1 MVILLELFFK
11 QQNYSCLPERTNI
24 VYIGHLCGLT
34 RDYVYIQLIFLMISR
49 LMRWDFFHLSHSQ
62 TTIMDTARII
72 ETLGNQPS
80 EHDLKS
86 IIKQIVPAVYTPGP
100 DTQRI
105 LTTLLTDTL
114 PELGPAGIPP
124 AIVDLFAALPGIP
137 ALLFNIRNLIQYF
150 ETKGNYDSASGGTS
164 DRGSGDNELIRHY
177 KTTYTAA
184 SEVKLSIRSQ
194 LEFLLTLL
202 SRVLRQTPLGTIYV
216 RTGAN
221 RVQQNE
227 LSAIFAGSSLFSLV
241 AQCRF
246 VLNQHAT
253 LGSPT
258 SEETSRNE
266 PDWYW
271 LSEKI
276 DYGKYLAQSML
287 RKDFARPDLVFY
299 KSLRLFDSTTDFLE
313 WFFETPTSLKRLLE
327 EIYPKIRP
335 IEQKTVLTHYI
346 IPFVEM
352 QLLLTSGIQVNPAKV
367 ALLLNLFIPS
377 GTQAKPMLSQLV
389 TLAEAGTASQIL
401 QQIIVILVSLYPA
414 ASLELFK
421 ELLNRWSMPLNIRH
435 FSVMQQRA
443 QTQLLILWIPY
454 LAQSD
459 IQSISLSAEYL
470 NAISNHL
477 SAVSEQS
484 RYFGM
489 ALAEYFSRE
498 ANNGV
503 KPINFG
509 VDKVPEMAYFKDL
522 IDSVNKNVV
531 KISSVNVDLDVT
543 VDEYFKELN
552 KKPSEIP
559 HTDEEEEELVGAE
572 AQAPDSDDEDSD
584 DDHEFQPYA
593 FDEDDMEDSDD
604 DPTIAKRERITTPVY
619 IKDLLAY
626 LNDDSNLDK
635 VEVALRTGSELIQ
648 RKAKFG
654 RELKFH
660 AVELATTLAG
670 LRLVSEDDDE
680 LENTKSLLNLRLEM
694 LATLVACEP
703 FTVPSHLSALL
714 VTGDYSLMQR
724 MVILSAVTLG
734 AKYLS
739 EGQRT
744 GADKTLA
751 SKQLPPALHDKFANA
766 RPGSQSR
773 TAALEAFNMKQLE
786 DVTLEAQRELTNT
799 TAERAQD
806 ELIGG
811 AKVLKLSSTL
821 RKQREGVNATAST
834 TNLYAKLAAKY
845 FFFPLLNQFI
855 RLTAS
860 QGPRI
865 TSGAGNYNELFLAHY
880 IKSLA
885 LLVHYAYPTSTE
897 LEEMSDELVRLVL
910 SQRTHAMAQE
920 GAVQEALYTAV
931 LTVLHANSGERIA
944 TRWAREVCME
954 IRAWL
959 EDTWESVTDPRV
971 RGLAASALYQI
982 AEIGRTWERRL
993 VGEMMALE
1001 NDGGREIKLM

>member
-1 MVILLELFFK
+1 
-11 QQNYSCLPERTNI
+11 
-24 VYIGHLCGLT
+24 
-34 RDYVYIQLIFLMISR
+34 
-49 LMRWDFFHLSHSQ
+49 
-62 TTIMDTARII
+62 MDTAEII
-72 ETLGNQPS
+72 ETLGTQPS

-86 IIKQIVPAVYTPGP
+86 ITKQLVPKVYTPGP

-105 LTTLLTDTL
+105 LTTLLTNTL
-114 PELGPAGIPP
+114 PALGPTGISP
-124 AIVDLFAALPGIP
+124 ALVDLFAALPGLS

-150 ETKGNYDSASGGTS
+150 ETKGDYGSASGGTS

-194 LEFLLTLL
+194 LEFLLSLL
-202 SRVLRQTPLGTIYV
+202 SRVLRRTSLGTVYA
-216 RTGAN
+216 RAGSN

-227 LSAIFAGSSLFSLV
+227 ISAVFAGSSLFSLV

-253 LGSPT
+253 LAPPAG
-258 SEETSRNE
+258 EETSRNE

-271 LSEKI
+271 MSEKI
-276 DYGKYLAQSML
+276 DYGKYLARSML
-287 RKDFARPDLVFY
+287 SKDFALPDLVFY
-299 KSLRLFDSTTDFLE
+299 KGLRLFDSTTDFLE
-313 WFFETPTSLKRLLE
+313 WFFETPTSLKRLLKD
-327 EIYPKIRP
+327 IYPRIRP
-335 IEQKTVLTHYI
+335 IEQKTVFTHYI

-352 QLLLTSGIQVNPAKV
+352 QLLLTSGIQVSPAKV
-367 ALLLNLFIPS
+367 ALLLNLFIPNN
-377 GTQAKPMLSQLV
+377 TQVKPVLSQLV

-401 QQIIVILVSLYPA
+401 QQIIVVLISLYPA
-414 ASLELFK
+414 VNLELFK
-421 ELLNRWSMPLNIRH
+421 ELLDRWSMPLNIKH

-443 QTQLLILWIPY
+443 QTQLLILWVPY
-454 LAQSD
+454 LSQSD

-503 KPINFG
+503 KPIYFG
-509 VDKVPEMAYFKDL
+509 VDKVPEMAYFKEL
-522 IDSVNKNVV
+522 IDSVNKNVT
-531 KISSVNVDLDVT
+531 KISSVGVNFDVI

-559 HTDEEEEELVGAE
+559 GADKEEEEIDVAE
-572 AQAPDSDDEDSD
+572 AEAPDSDDEDSD

-593 FDEDDMEDSDD
+593 FDEDDVEDSDD
-604 DPTIAKRERITTPVY
+604 DPTIAKRERITAPVY

-635 VEVALRTGSELIQ
+635 VELALRTGSELIQ

-660 AVELATTLAG
+660 APELATTLAG
-670 LRLVSEDDDE
+670 LRLISENDDE
-680 LENTKSLLNLRLEM
+680 LEDTKSLLNLRLEM

-703 FTVPSHLSALL
+703 FTVPPHLSTLL

-744 GADKTLA
+744 GADKVLA
-751 SKQLPPALHDKFANA
+751 SKRLPSALHDKFANT
-766 RPGSQSR
+766 RHNSQSR
-773 TAALEAFNMKQLE
+773 TAELEAFNMKQLQ
-786 DVTLEAQRELTNT
+786 DVTLEVQRELTQT

-811 AKVLKLSSTL
+811 ARVLKLSSTL
-821 RKQREGVNATAST
+821 RKQRQGTGGGVTATAST
-834 TNLYAKLAAKY
+834 SNLYAKLAAKH
-845 FFFPLLNQFI
+845 FFFPLLNQFL
-855 RLTAS
+855 RLTAN
-860 QGPRI
+860 QRLRI
-865 TSGAGNYNELFLAHY
+865 ASGASNYNELFLAHY

-885 LLVHYAYPTSTE
+885 LLVHYACPTSTE
-897 LEEMSDELVRLVL
+897 LEEMCDELVRLVL
-910 SQRTHAMAQE
+910 SQRTHATAQDS
-920 GAVQEALYTAV
+920 AVQEALYTVV
-931 LTVLHANSGERIA
+931 LTVLRANSGERIA
-944 TRWAREVCME
+944 VRWPREVCME
-954 IRAWL
+954 LRAWL
-959 EDTWESVTDPRV
+959 EDTWETVADPRV
-971 RGLAASALYQI
+971 RGLAASALFQI